1 MRNVFHSTAMLTSTN
16 APRRRKKATN
26 LSIDPDLLDTLAT
39 RVVVPLCKPEVLRG
53 KPAERLN
60 PVFEVEG
67 RKMILLTPELAG
79 MSRKALSERIANLAH
94 RRDAI
99 IAALDLVITGI

>member
-1 MRNVFHSTAMLTSTN
+1 
-16 APRRRKKATN
+16 
-26 LSIDPDLLDTLAT
+26 
-39 RVVVPLCKPEVLRG
+39 VLRG
-53 KPAERLN
+53 KLAERLN

-79 MSRKALSERIANLAH
+79 VSRKALGEPIANLAH

>member
-1 MRNVFHSTAMLTSTN
+1 MAQFDVYRNAN
-16 APRRRKKATN
+16 PATRARVPY
-26 LSIDPDLLDTLAT
+26 LLDVQSDLLDTLAT

-53 KPAERLN
+53 KLAERLN

-67 RKMILLTPELAG
+67 RKRVLLTPELAG
-79 MSRKALSERIANLAH
+79 VSRKALGEKIENLAD
-94 RRDAI
+94 RRDSI

>member
-1 MRNVFHSTAMLTSTN
+1 MAQFDVYRNAN
-16 APRRRKKATN
+16 PATRARVPY
-26 LSIDPDLLDTLAT
+26 LLDVQSDLLDTLAT

-53 KPAERLN
+53 KLAERLN

-67 RKMILLTPELAG
+67 RKMVLLTPELAG
-79 MSRKALSERIANLAH
+79 VSRKALGEKIENLAD
-94 RRDAI
+94 RRDSI

>member
-1 MRNVFHSTAMLTSTN
+1 MAQFDVYRNPN
-16 APRRRKKATN
+16 PATRARVPY
-26 LSIDPDLLDTLAT
+26 LLDVQSDLLDTLAT

-53 KPAERLN
+53 KLAERLN

-67 RKMILLTPELAG
+67 RKMVLLTPELAG
-79 MSRKALSERIANLAH
+79 VSRKALGEQIANLAN
-94 RRDAI
+94 RRDSI